1 MAGKKG
7 GAVQGERPAAAS
19 ALFASLKDR
28 RQFQF
33 QELCGRVNRLGA
45 AALSRSAMLERLAPQ
60 LGLNLDE
67 LRRQQEADWQMLLQ
81 QTKELEEAAAAFL
94 KKQSLR
100 QRQALR
106 TITEHAD
113 RFEYKK
119 GNPHTSICLW
129 RAVAPPNIIF
139 NIQTFNNGV
148 TDFLPPAPAAAPVR
162 VGENIFRVSAEAFSP
177 PTANA
182 PDIVWHDVA
191 AVDLFTQHV
200 FAAAVPHRGSL
211 SVTATY
217 VPNGFIN
224 LVAPGDF
231 LFAGS
236 AGAEVSLGL
245 EIAIVTAAGDRIE
258 LPLGETPTILDVDI
272 QASLDGQSRVVPV
285 STVGGVAYDL
295 ARNNLVNVQ
304 EGDTVIV
311 TAEFDIYLAASH
323 RGRAIARFGPQPFGI
338 SVPMVLLRIDG

>member
-7 GAVQGERPAAAS
+7 GAVKGEHPGAAS
-19 ALFASLKDR
+19 ALFESLKDR

-45 AALSRSAMLERLAPQ
+45 AARDRSAVLERLAPQ

-67 LRRQQEADWQMLLQ
+67 LRRQQAADEHMLLEQ
-81 QTKELEEAAAAFL
+81 VKELEEAAAELL

-106 TITEHAD
+106 TITDHAD

-139 NIQTFNNGV
+139 NPQTFSEGV
-148 TDFLPPAPAAAPVR
+148 TDFIAPAPAAATVR
-162 VGENIFRVSAEAFSP
+162 VGQNIFRVSAEVVGGLAHDF
-177 PTANA
+177 
-182 PDIVWHDVA
+182 VWNSVA

-200 FAAAVPHRGSL
+200 FAAAVPHGGSL

-231 LFAGS
+231 IFAGG

-245 EIAIVTAAGDRIE
+245 EVAIATAAGDRIE

-272 QASLDGQSRVVPV
+272 QASWDGQSRVVPV
-285 STVGGVAYDL
+285 SPVGGVAYEL

-304 EGDTVIV
+304 EGDTVTV
-311 TAEFDIYLAASH
+311 TAEFDIYLTGWH
-323 RGRAIARFGPQPFGI
+323 RGRAVARFGGQPLGI
-338 SVPMVLLRIDG
+338 NVPMVLLRIDG